1 MKNRIAV
8 LFLAAT
14 AGLVAS
20 PIDGEQVYKSNCT
33 RCHIAMHTYP
43 EKMSRV
49 IVRHMRVRA
58 MLTQEE
64 ADTVLAYLLES
75 SPEASNPRIKK
86 VADQR

>member
-1 MKNRIAV
+1 MKNKIAV
-8 LFLAAT
+8 LFLAAA
-14 AGLVAS
+14 AGLIAA

-33 RCHIAMHTYP
+33 RCHIAMHAYS
-43 EKMSRV
+43 EKVSRV

-64 ADTVLAYLLES
+64 ADAVLGYLLES

-86 VADQR
+86 IADQR

>member
-1 MKNRIAV
+1 MKRGIAV

-14 AGLVAS
+14 AELFAS

-33 RCHIAMHTYP
+33 RCHIAMHAYS

-64 ADTVLAYLLES
+64 ADAVLAYLLES
-75 SPEASNPRIKK
+75 SPEASSPKIKK
-86 VADQR
+86 VADKR

>member
-8 LFLAAT
+8 LFIALMTSLTAA
-14 AGLVAS
+14 

-33 RCHIAMHTYP
+33 RCHIAMHTYS

-64 ADTVLAYLLES
+64 ANAVLAYLLES
-75 SPEASNPRIKK
+75 AQPVPSPNSKK
-86 VADQR
+86 GINAR